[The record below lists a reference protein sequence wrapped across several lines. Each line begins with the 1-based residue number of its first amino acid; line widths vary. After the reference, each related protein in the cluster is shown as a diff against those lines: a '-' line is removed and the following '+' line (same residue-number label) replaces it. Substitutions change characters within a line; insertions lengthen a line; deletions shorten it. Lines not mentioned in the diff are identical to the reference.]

1 MGPATETADPRRDSP
16 LRRVATAPTR
26 EEAAAAEG
34 PTPLRTRQCFSSVL
48 SRSSAQLIP
57 KTEPRAQTACRLN
70 SRCPRAPEADD
81 NNDSLLL
88 LPESRRPKTTRRSR
102 RHFPNAGSHD
112 PRYSP
117 SHWLRTAEKGD
128 VTSRAR
134 LPPPPQSR
142 LRIFVVGLAFGG
154 QTRQWERDRSC
165 PFPEYERTRIQAQGD
180 SLDARLCVVIQ
191 PDV

>member
-134 LPPPPQSR
+134 LPPPPKAGSVFLSSGWR
-142 LRIFVVGLAFGG
+142 LEGKRGSGKEKEIALSPNTNVHVYKLRVTHSMLG
-154 QTRQWERDRSC
+154 
-165 PFPEYERTRIQAQGD
+165 
-180 SLDARLCVVIQ
+180 CVL
-191 PDV
+191 

>member
-1 MGPATETADPRRDSP
+1 MGPATETGDPRRDSP

-34 PTPLRTRQCFSSVL
+34 PTPLRSRQCSSSVL

-88 LPESRRPKTTRRSR
+88 LLPESRRPQTTRRSR

-117 SHWLRTAEKGD
+117 SHWLRTPEKGRD
-128 VTSRAR
+128 VKSLAAAS
-134 LPPPPQSR
+134 PPPP
-142 LRIFVVGLAFGG
+142 LRIFVVRLAFGG
-154 QTRQWERDRSC
+154 QTRQ
-165 PFPEYERTRIQAQGD
+165 
-180 SLDARLCVVIQ
+180 
-191 PDV
+191 